1 MQKKSWISDCSVPH
15 LESREVNGKSIGFDG
30 VYISPLDIINPA
42 RRIHSIHSMA
52 PAYFNS
58 LPNISEMQT
67 VREHFFIVRKAHG
80 A

>member
-1 MQKKSWISDCSVPH
+1 MQKNSWVSDCSVPN
-15 LESREVNGKSIGFDG
+15 LSCEGNGKSSIGLGG

-42 RRIHSIHSMA
+42 RRTHSTHSMA
-52 PAYFNS
+52 PTYFNS

>member
-1 MQKKSWISDCSVPH
+1 MQKNSWVSDYCVHNLSC
-15 LESREVNGKSIGFDG
+15 EGNGKSSAGLG
-30 VYISPLDIINPA
+30 RVYISPLDIINPS
-42 RRIHSIHSMA
+42 RRIHSIHPMA
-52 PAYFNS
+52 PTCFNS